1 MLKGNNRI
9 CEDCAKATRLKLA
22 EIPVLYLEA
31 SAYLEPGRGGSGSSG
46 SERTIGVNL
55 AALGFRQAGEVL
67 VKLEDW
73 ERTVRVKHL
82 GQSELEGSERTN
94 EHEQGWKPSEE
105 EWANERPVV
114 RRGSVAERVQGV
126 CEFLLVHSRWLATY
140 DAADEF
146 AREIAN
152 IHAQGEAATRRI
164 TERITRI
171 TCPGSV
177 EQWIDGI
184 MKSVICGQI
193 LALPEGGLTVFEC
206 KNCRREWTTLRLLR
220 VAFDTEGYE
229 LWLDTAAIA
238 KFLDV
243 GVQHTWR
250 LIREC
255 QPKSRGDRGS
265 KVYNLVEIYFY
276 RLRSRE

>member
-94 EHEQGWKPSEE
+94 EHEQGRASPRSLRILVGSLSM
-105 EWANERPVV
+105 AGDL
-114 RRGSVAERVQGV
+114 RRG
-126 CEFLLVHSRWLATY
+126 
-140 DAADEF
+140 
-146 AREIAN
+146 
-152 IHAQGEAATRRI
+152 
-164 TERITRI
+164 
-171 TCPGSV
+171 
-177 EQWIDGI
+177 
-184 MKSVICGQI
+184 
-193 LALPEGGLTVFEC
+193 
-206 KNCRREWTTLRLLR
+206 
-220 VAFDTEGYE
+220 
-229 LWLDTAAIA
+229 
-238 KFLDV
+238 
-243 GVQHTWR
+243 
-250 LIREC
+250 
-255 QPKSRGDRGS
+255 
-265 KVYNLVEIYFY
+265 
-276 RLRSRE
+276 